1 MSMNRYVTISI
12 VALGL
17 VPLALVGYRSMSITG
32 MPVVS
37 GAAYWVTPGE
47 GTGTYDLHVKVFGSK
62 PDSCFEAVRA
72 KVAYDSG
79 TADRGALITVVPE
92 LKKSRF
98 GGGGC
103 TQNPPLAL
111 EGVLQKVPAGP
122 YRLRVVGKGVLLE
135 ADVSLPRQG
144 AIPEYF
150 APPPDT
156 FPKR

>member
-1 MSMNRYVTISI
+1 MNRYVTISI

-17 VPLALVGYRSMSITG
+17 VPLALVGYRSLSVSG
-32 MPVVS
+32 LPVVA
-37 GAAYWVTPGE
+37 GAAYWVTGDPKNQSFE
-47 GTGTYDLHVKVFGSK
+47 LHVRVFGTK
-62 PDSCFEAVRA
+62 PDSCFEGAKA
-72 KVAYDSG
+72 KVSYDPG
-79 TADRGALITVVPE
+79 TTERGALITVVPE

-98 GGGGC
+98 GGGNC
-103 TQNPPLAL
+103 AANAPMVI
-111 EGVLQKVPAGP
+111 EGVLAKVPPGP